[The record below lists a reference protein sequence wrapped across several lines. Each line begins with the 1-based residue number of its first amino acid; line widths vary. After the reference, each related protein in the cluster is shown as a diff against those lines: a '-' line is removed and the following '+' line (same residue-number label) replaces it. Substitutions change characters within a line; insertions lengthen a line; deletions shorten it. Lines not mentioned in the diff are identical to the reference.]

1 MVFPAIRRLTTGTH
15 ITAIAAVM
23 AFFLLHPGAVSAQPL
38 PVVGTVTIATQ
49 TEGVNRTYL
58 GRLEAVQSVNVASRT
73 EGFIARRVFEEGQF
87 VNAGDLL
94 YEIEPALHKSAVA
107 QAKAQLD
114 SANATARHAQ
124 THLNRI
130 QRLGD
135 ARTVSQSDV
144 DAAVAARDTARA
156 AVAQAQAAL
165 KTQELQLSYT
175 RITAPISGRIGVS
188 HFHTGSLV
196 NPASGTLTEI
206 VQLDPVRVVI
216 SVNERDFLSASQ
228 NTGSLEQAMSGENM
242 ALSLRLSDGSPYM
255 VAPTFESLGNRIDA
269 QTGTVAVRLAVA
281 NPQHR
286 LLPGGTVNVLAE
298 PQSDARL
305 PVVPANALQQNQAGH
320 FVLLVNAQQQIEARP
335 VRLGAQNPQGYFV
348 LDGLQ
353 GGDKVVTEGLQ
364 WIQPGMKVSTRD
376 AQGVS
381 TAQTTQR

>member
-1 MVFPAIRRLTTGTH
+1 MVFPAIRRLTTGTR
-15 ITAIAAVM
+15 ITAITAVM
-23 AFFLLHPGAVSAQPL
+23 AFFLLHCGAVSAQPL

-188 HFHTGSLV
+188 HFHNGSLV

-228 NTGSLEQAMSGENM
+228 NTGSIEQAMSGKNM

-255 VAPTFESLGNRIDA
+255 AAPTFESLGNRIDA

-348 LDGLQ
+348 LEGLQ

>member
-1 MVFPAIRRLTTGTH
+1 MMIPAFRRPATGTRFNALA
-15 ITAIAAVM
+15 AIL
-23 AFFLLHPGAVSAQPL
+23 AFVLLYSDDVIAQPV
-38 PVVGTVTIATQ
+38 PAVGTVTIATQ
-49 TEGVNRTYL
+49 TDGVSRTYL
-58 GRLEAVQSVNVASRT
+58 GRLEAVQSVNVVSRT
-73 EGFIARRVFEEGQF
+73 EGFIARRAFEEGQF
-87 VNAGDLL
+87 VNAGELL

-114 SANATARHAQ
+114 SANATARNAQ

-228 NTGSLEQAMSGENM
+228 NTGSLEKAMSEKNM

-255 VAPTFESLGNRIDA
+255 TVPAFESLGNRIDA
-269 QTGTVAVRLAVA
+269 QTGTVAVRLTVA

-286 LLPGGTVNVLAE
+286 LLPGGTVNVLAQ
-298 PQSDARL
+298 PRSDAHL
-305 PVVPANALQQNQAGH
+305 PVVPANALQQNESGH
-320 FVLLVNAQQQIEARP
+320 FVLLVNAQQQVEARA
-335 VRLGAQNPQGYFV
+335 VRLGGQTSQGYFV
-348 LDGLQ
+348 LEGLK
-353 GGDKVVTEGLQ
+353 GGDLVVTEGLQ
-364 WIQPGMKVSTRD
+364 WIQPGMKVTTRD

-381 TAQTTQR
+381 TVQTTKR

>member
-1 MVFPAIRRLTTGTH
+1 MKSPVIFRLITGTRFN
-15 ITAIAAVM
+15 AIAVIL
-23 AFFLLHPGAVSAQPL
+23 AFALLYSDDVIAQPL
-38 PVVGTVTIATQ
+38 PFVGTVTLTTQ
-49 TEGVNRTYL
+49 TDGVSRTYL
-58 GRLEAVQSVNVASRT
+58 GRLEAVQSVNIASRT
-73 EGFIARRVFEEGQF
+73 EGFIARRAFEEGQF

-94 YEIEPALHKSAVA
+94 YEIEPALHQSVVA

-175 RITAPISGRIGVS
+175 KITAPISGRIGIS

-228 NTGSLEQAMSGENM
+228 NTGSLEEAMSEKKM

-255 VAPTFESLGNRIDA
+255 AAPVFDSLGNRIDA
-269 QTGTVAVRLAVA
+269 QTGTVAVRLTVA

-298 PQSDARL
+298 PHSENPL
-305 PVVPANALQQNQAGH
+305 PVVPAKALQQNQAGH
-320 FVLLVNAQQQIEARP
+320 FVLLVNAQHQVEARS
-335 VRLGAQNPQGYFV
+335 VRLGAQTAQGYLV

-353 GGDKVVTEGLQ
+353 GTENVVTEGLQ
-364 WIQPGMKVSTRD
+364 WIKPGMQVMTRD
-376 AQGVS
+376 AQGVP
-381 TAQTTQR
+381 TAQTTKR